1 MQVLQGRVAAVT
13 GAAGGIGRAIAL
25 EFGKHGMDV
34 ALADVD
40 EPGMQ
45 AVASELEGLGRRALC
60 VPTDVTRAEAL
71 QNLLERTL
79 AELGSCHVMVN
90 NAGVFNAS
98 PMLDASDEQ
107 WQRVLDINLW
117 GVIRGSRIFGKH
129 FARQREG
136 HLVNTAS
143 AAGLFPMPGMCSYT
157 TTKYAIVGFTQ
168 QLRWELAASGVGV
181 TLLCPGVVKTRIS
194 MAPGVGL
201 EHVDMEKALSRAP
214 LPEGLAKKV
223 VQAVRKNRPL
233 VRYGPDAYLFSLL
246 RLFPSWLIDPLGR
259 FMARR
264 AFEVVTP
271 PGTPKAL
278 PR

>member
-1 MQVLQGRVAAVT
+1 MQVLEGRVAAIT

-25 EFGKHGMDV
+25 ELGKQGMDL

-45 AVASELEGLGRRALC
+45 AVAAELEGLGRRVLC
-60 VPTDVTRAEAL
+60 VPTNVTREEEL
-71 QNLLERTL
+71 QNLLERTV
-79 AELGSCHVMVN
+79 AELGSCHLMVN

-107 WQRVLDINLW
+107 WQRVIDINLW
-117 GVIRGSRIFGKH
+117 GVIRGSRIFGRH
-129 FARQREG
+129 FVRQGEG

-143 AAGLFPMPGMCSYT
+143 AAGLFPTPGMCSYS

-168 QLRWELAASGVGV
+168 QLRWELASSGVGV

-214 LPEGLAKKV
+214 TPEGLAKKV
-223 VQAVRKNRPL
+223 VRAVKKNRPL
-233 VRYGPDAYLFSLL
+233 VRYGPDSYAFSVL
-246 RLFPSWLIDPLGR
+246 RLLPSWLIDPLGR

>member
-1 MQVLQGRVAAVT
+1 
-13 GAAGGIGRAIAL
+13 
-25 EFGKHGMDV
+25 MDL

-40 EPGMQ
+40 EPGMR
-45 AVASELEGLGRRALC
+45 ALAAELESLGRRALC
-60 VPTDVTRAEAL
+60 VTTDVTRREAL
-71 QNLLERTL
+71 ENLLDRTL
-79 AELGSCHVMVN
+79 AELGSCHLMVN

-98 PMLDASDEQ
+98 PMLNASDEQ
-107 WQRVLDINLW
+107 WQRVIDINLW

-129 FARQREG
+129 FVKQGEG

-143 AAGLFPMPGMCSYT
+143 AAGLFPTPGMCSYS

-181 TLLCPGVVKTRIS
+181 TLLCPGVVKTRIA

-201 EHVDMEKALSRAP
+201 EHVDMEKAVSRAP

-223 VQAVRKNRPL
+223 VQAVKKNRPL
-233 VRYGPDAYLFSLL
+233 VRYGPDSYVFSWL

-271 PGTPKAL
+271 PGVPKAL

>member
-1 MQVLQGRVAAVT
+1 MQVLEGRVAAVT

-25 EFGKHGMDV
+25 ELAKQGMDL

-45 AVASELEGLGRRALC
+45 AVAGEVQALGRRALC
-60 VPTDVTRAEAL
+60 VRTDVTEQAAL

-79 AELGSCHVMVN
+79 AELGSCHLMVN

-107 WQRVLDINLW
+107 WQRVIDINLW

-129 FARQREG
+129 FVRQGEG

-143 AAGLFPMPGMCSYT
+143 AAGLFPTPGMCSYT

-181 TLLCPGVVKTRIS
+181 TLLCPGVVKTRIA

-201 EHVDMEKALSRAP
+201 EHVDMEKVVSRAP
-214 LPEGLAKKV
+214 PPEGLAKKV
-223 VQAVRKNRPL
+223 VRAVKKNRPL
-233 VRYGPDAYLFSLL
+233 VRYGPDAYIFSLL

-271 PGTPKAL
+271 PGAPKAL